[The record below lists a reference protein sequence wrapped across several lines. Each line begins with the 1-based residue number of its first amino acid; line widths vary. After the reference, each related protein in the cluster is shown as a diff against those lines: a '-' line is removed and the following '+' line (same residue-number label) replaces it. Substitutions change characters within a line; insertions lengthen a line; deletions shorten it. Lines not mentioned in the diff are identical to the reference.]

1 MLVITWSSS
10 LNLPYKL
17 VLTDDVINHHLL
29 RAADV
34 PPDKLEA
41 ECSLP
46 AAVQPEL
53 GALVRGVSGPGCGG
67 GCPAHL
73 AGAGTQHLAFIEHHP
88 ESEWDQLGAQ
98 RRAAVDGAVG
108 DGGRGGRV
116 IGERHPPAA
125 PPQHLMVEKVHI
137 YCSPVAHTNCGGWTR
152 RRSLGPLKLYEVS
165 SS

>member
-73 AGAGTQHLAFIEHHP
+73 ARAGAQHLAFIEHHP
-88 ESEWDQLGAQ
+88 KSEWDQLGAQ
-98 RRAAVDGAVG
+98 RRAAVDGAVR
-108 DGGRGGRV
+108 DVGGRCGVRGG
-116 IGERHPPAA
+116 ESHPPAT
-125 PPQHLMVEKVHI
+125 P
-137 YCSPVAHTNCGGWTR
+137 PVAVADGGGGTCGGRLSSLELNVIICSW
-152 RRSLGPLKLYEVS
+152 RSESVS
-165 SS
+165 

>member
-53 GALVRGVSGPGCGG
+53 GALVRGVPGPGRGG
-67 GCPAHL
+67 GGAAHL
-73 AGAGTQHLAFIEHHP
+73 AGAGAQHLALVEHDPQP
-88 ESEWDQLGAQ
+88 EGDELGAE
-98 RRAAVDGAVG
+98 RGAAVDGAVG
-108 DGGRGGRV
+108 DVGGGCWVGGGEGHPPPTPPVAVPHGGGRTCGGRLGSLELDV
-116 IGERHPPAA
+116 
-125 PPQHLMVEKVHI
+125 VT
-137 YCSPVAHTNCGGWTR
+137 CS
-152 RRSLGPLKLYEVS
+152 
-165 SS
+165 